1 MKIKPML
8 GEFALDDIEYIES
21 SESRA
26 LVEHRVPGL
35 AGNYFQDMGT
45 VPNAIVIVGSKHGD
59 EARDNFLTGIREI
72 FNQGEPTTFV
82 ADINTATD
90 ITDVV
95 IEDLELAEV
104 GGSPDTFRYMIKL
117 RKYIEP
123 PEPPATGLDLD
134 AGILDDAMNLVDTA
148 MNAIDA
154 LSSIP
159 NFGDPTGPL
168 RRSVNGVTAA
178 TTGIDGVVNDLNNL
192 FGE

>member
-8 GEFALDDIEYIES
+8 GDFELDGIEYIES

-45 VPNAIVIVGSKHGD
+45 VPNTIVIVGSKAGD
-59 EARDNFLTGIREI
+59 ETRDAFLTSIREI
-72 FNQGEPTTFV
+72 FNKGEQTTFV

-95 IEDLELAEV
+95 IQDLEVAEIS
-104 GGSPDTFRYMIKL
+104 GAADSFRYIIKL

-123 PEPPATGLDLD
+123 PEPPATGMLDT
-134 AGILDDAMNLVDTA
+134 GILGDAFA
-148 MNAIDA
+148 A
-154 LSSIP
+154 LGVMDLLDSFVSIP
-159 NFGDPTGPL
+159 DIGDPSTPL
-168 RRSVNGVTAA
+168 NGAM
-178 TTGIDGVVNDLNNL
+178 DGVKQATSGLADAAAPLKSI
-192 FGE
+192 FGME